1 MAPTRRPHADPGG
14 DAAVRVPPAAHS
26 APCSRAC
33 RRQGGS
39 PGLRPHL
46 HRRFPHDE
54 AGLNGQTLDLLDAVR
69 SGDGLAGDVDP
80 DTPMIV
86 RSQRLDDIHRIRML
100 ERGGDDIIA
109 KP

>member
-1 MAPTRRPHADPGG
+1 
-14 DAAVRVPPAAHS
+14 
-26 APCSRAC
+26 
-33 RRQGGS
+33 
-39 PGLRPHL
+39 
-46 HRRFPHDE
+46 
-54 AGLNGQTLDLLDAVR
+54 
-69 SGDGLAGDVDP
+69 VDP